1 MRSPSRLRIAEI
13 RHEIRRYRAS
23 CATCGSC
30 GAQPGSGTPPPVN
43 FTGPRTPAPHA
54 PPASGPAAGPP
65 SPGSGLI
72 REIPGGCPVGPG
84 VRSPVGRSTRY
95 LREVSSFLPLRRV
108 CNCSLKLLAGR
119 NRGHTESRRISNLSC
134 YKQDTAGTRAARS
147 THYSLHGSNSPSR
160 VNDAYNVNGDATRT
174 HRPSPEPV
182 LSFVAF

>member
-13 RHEIRRYRAS
+13 RHEISVDRRAS
-23 CATCGSC
+23 SASC
-30 GAQPGSGTPPPVN
+30 VGRPPVN
-43 FTGPRTPAPHA
+43 LPDPGSA

-72 REIPGGCPVGPG
+72 REIPGGCPAGPG
-84 VRSPVGRSTRY
+84 VRSPVGRSRAT
-95 LREVSSFLPLRRV
+95 FAWRRR
-108 CNCSLKLLAGR
+108 LADVM